1 MFPVLLYHSG
11 CPAKYRHVVFNDVGY
26 VSAKGPTLVPCG
38 GPCPKVRDHRVEF
51 VGLQC
56 ERGNYHP

>member
-1 MFPVLLYHSG
+1 MWQPLKRLSYNMLENCPVVN
-11 CPAKYRHVVFNDVGY
+11 CRNRWF
-26 VSAKGPTLVPCG
+26 
-38 GPCPKVRDHRVEF
+38 VRDHRVEF